1 MSKVI
6 LLEPTSLVLKE
17 AKIFGELVYISTF
30 KFNIFSIDTMAQRI
44 NNKLKEIEYNPMDDL
59 ICLTGSAQKVALFL
73 AAIASRHTEFIVLIF
88 DSKTGRY
95 KQRVFKNDNTSG

>member
-17 AKIFGELVYISTF
+17 AEIFGELVYISNV
-30 KFNIFSIDTMAQRI
+30 KFNIFAIDTMTQRI
-44 NNKLKEIEYNPMDDL
+44 NNKLKEIEYRPLDDL

-73 AAIASRHTEFIVLIF
+73 GAIASRYHEFIVLIF
-88 DSKTGRY
+88 DMKTNKY
-95 KQRVFKNDNTSG
+95 KQRVFKNDNNE